1 MVQTGRD
8 ASEERRRPKLRRT
21 LGGDPGRTLPWVTE
35 QQWTERCL
43 SIETP
48 RGAILTEPALR
59 HEEPRLS
66 PARPSRS
73 RVVVLGWGQFWLFT
87 GILGSL
93 LAMFIVILFAHLSS
107 L

>member
-1 MVQTGRD
+1 M
-8 ASEERRRPKLRRT
+8 
-21 LGGDPGRTLPWVTE
+21 
-35 QQWTERCL
+35 
-43 SIETP
+43 
-48 RGAILTEPALR
+48 TEPALR

-66 PARPSRS
+66 PTRRASRN

>member
-1 MVQTGRD
+1 MPTPSKHCLDSSGNINDRTV
-8 ASEERRRPKLRRT
+8 SEYL
-21 LGGDPGRTLPWVTE
+21 
-35 QQWTERCL
+35 
-43 SIETP
+43 ETP

-66 PARPSRS
+66 PARRASS
-73 RVVVLGWGQFWLFT
+73 NRVVVLGWGQFWLFA

>member
-1 MVQTGRD
+1 MN
-8 ASEERRRPKLRRT
+8 A
-21 LGGDPGRTLPWVTE
+21 
-35 QQWTERCL
+35 
-43 SIETP
+43 
-48 RGAILTEPALR
+48 PALR

-66 PARPSRS
+66 PARRASRNG
-73 RVVVLGWGQFWLFT
+73 VVVLGWGQFWLFT

>member
-1 MVQTGRD
+1 MV
-8 ASEERRRPKLRRT
+8 A
-21 LGGDPGRTLPWVTE
+21 E

-66 PARPSRS
+66 PARRATRS